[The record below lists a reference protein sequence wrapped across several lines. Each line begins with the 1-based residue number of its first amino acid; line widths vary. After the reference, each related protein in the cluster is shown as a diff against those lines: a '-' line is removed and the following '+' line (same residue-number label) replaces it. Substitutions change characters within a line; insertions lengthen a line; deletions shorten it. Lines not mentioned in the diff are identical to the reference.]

1 MAATK
6 RELDKDLM
14 AKALAEYVLN
24 FKDEVDRL
32 LYTQGVDSS
41 TFSPMER
48 LVYVE
53 RFINTNPSFAEKV
66 VNNIGKIGGKPRNLQ
81 FRNFVDAIINAV
93 GGVTSGISAIIDA
106 TNPTSQE
113 AKKTAAQAALVQAQA
128 NLEAQRAKAAG
139 TNAIIYVGLAI
150 AGALVI
156 GGGIFAYFKFKNK

>member
-1 MAATK
+1 MATTK

-32 LYTQGVDSS
+32 LLTQGVDSS

-48 LVYVE
+48 LIYVE

-66 VNNIGKIGGKPRNLQ
+66 VSNIGNIGGKPRNLQ
-81 FRNFVDAIINAV
+81 FRNFFDAIINAV
-93 GGVTSGISAIIDA
+93 TGVTSGISSIIDA
-106 TNPTSQE
+106 TNPASQE

-128 NLEAQRAKAAG
+128 NLEAQKAKSAG
-139 TNAIIYVGLAI
+139 TKAIIYVGLAI